1 MLTVGDGAFD
11 YRTLPRPTATAAAAA
26 ATAATQLPGGGGGV
40 LAARARGRLYA
51 DEAALAAAWAT
62 PVEHERTSERILEL
76 PVAFGRSLRVRARG
90 GAGAGAGIGGGA
102 DGGGGGGGGGGSGG
116 GGGGGSGGGG
126 GGGAG
131 RGGGAYCAAYCSF
144 DELCGPRPGEAAL
157 GAADYLALAAAA
169 DALYLSGLPRLDT
182 RKRDEARR
190 LVTLVDALYEG
201 RVALHL
207 AAEEPLRELL
217 AGAGDAAGGA
227 EVALDGLSVSFAD
240 APVGGRYRTD
250 GELAAFFTA
259 ADEQFMMRRTL
270 SRLIEMCG
278 EGDES

>member
-1 MLTVGDGAFD
+1 VLTVGDGAID
-11 YRTLPRPTATAAAAA
+11 YRTLPRPAATAAAAA
-26 ATAATQLPGGGGGV
+26 TATAAARLPGCGGGV

-51 DEAALAAAWAT
+51 DDAALAAEWAA
-62 PVEHERTSERILEL
+62 PVEDMHMSERTLEL

-90 GAGAGAGIGGGA
+90 GAGAAAGAGAGIGGGA
-102 DGGGGGGGGGGSGG
+102 G
-116 GGGGGSGGGG
+116 GGGG

-169 DALYLSGLPRLDT
+169 DALYLSGLPRLST

-250 GELAAFFTA
+250 GELAAFFTS
-259 ADEQFMMRRTL
+259 ADEQFMVRRTL
-270 SRLIEMCG
+270 SRLVEMCG
-278 EGDES
+278 EGEGAE

>member
-1 MLTVGDGAFD
+1 MGRQNCWIYGT
-11 YRTLPRPTATAAAAA
+11 TACRY
-26 ATAATQLPGGGGGV
+26 LK
-40 LAARARGRLYA
+40 
-51 DEAALAAAWAT
+51 
-62 PVEHERTSERILEL
+62 HESRE
-76 PVAFGRSLRVRARG
+76 G
-90 GAGAGAGIGGGA
+90 
-102 DGGGGGGGGGGSGG
+102 
-116 GGGGGSGGGG
+116 
-126 GGGAG
+126 
-131 RGGGAYCAAYCSF
+131 
-144 DELCGPRPGEAAL
+144 LCGPRPGEAAL

-207 AAEEPLRELL
+207 AAKEPLRELL

-270 SRLIEMCG
+270 SRLIDMCG
-278 EGDES
+278 EGGES

>member
-1 MLTVGDGAFD
+1 MRSSHPLSNRRCAVLTVGDGAFD

-26 ATAATQLPGGGGGV
+26 TATAAAATATATTQLPGGGGGV

-62 PVEHERTSERILEL
+62 PVEHERTSEHILEL

-102 DGGGGGGGGGGSGG
+102 DGGG
-116 GGGGGSGGGG
+116 GGGG

-157 GAADYLALAAAA
+157 GAADYLALAAVA
-169 DALYLSGLPRLDT
+169 DALYLSGLPRLES

-190 LVTLVDALYEG
+190 LVTLVDAL
-201 RVALHL
+201 
-207 AAEEPLRELL
+207 
-217 AGAGDAAGGA
+217 D
-227 EVALDGLSVSFAD
+227 D
-240 APVGGRYRTD
+240 
-250 GELAAFFTA
+250 
-259 ADEQFMMRRTL
+259 
-270 SRLIEMCG
+270 
-278 EGDES
+278 